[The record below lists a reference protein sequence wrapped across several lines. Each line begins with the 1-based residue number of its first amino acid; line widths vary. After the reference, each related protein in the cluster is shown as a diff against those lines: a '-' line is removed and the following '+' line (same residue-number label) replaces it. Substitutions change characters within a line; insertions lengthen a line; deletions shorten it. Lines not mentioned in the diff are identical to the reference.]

1 MKNKRKKQQNTE
13 QKPTTAEQSN
23 AAYTPEEVE
32 EILDELAAAPKR
44 QRIWEV
50 DFLRGLMILFVVW
63 DHFMWDIRYISF
75 GTYNTGLFDWL
86 LKVAIIYRSKA
97 SIRNIAHDVF
107 VTLFVFT
114 SGISCSFSRS
124 NGRRAVKMIA
134 FAVLLTL
141 ATSGLSSVFGT
152 SMVINFNVIHVIA
165 LSTLLWAVIDWI
177 SSLCNKNW
185 KRNLFG
191 VTMTAIILIAL
202 LLGSYAKYAVNILDK
217 YHPQDALDFVNS
229 DNPVWFF
236 LYHHTDKAA
245 GFRQYY
251 GSVDYL
257 PFFPDF
263 GWFLIG
269 AFLGRFLYKEKKTLF
284 PSVNAKW
291 VSPIT
296 FCGRNSLWIYIL
308 SQIVMS
314 AFIYLFHG
322 VLNWL

>member
-1 MKNKRKKQQNTE
+1 MKNKRIKQQNTE
-13 QKPTTAEQSN
+13 KISAEAEQAE

-63 DHFMWDIRYISF
+63 DHFMWDVTGVS
-75 GTYNTGLFDWL
+75 GGDYNTAVFNWL
-86 LKVAIIYRSKA
+86 KDLNIVYYSSA
-97 SIRNIAHDVF
+97 SIRNVAHDVF

-114 SGISCSFSRS
+114 SGISCSFSRN
-124 NGRRAVKMIA
+124 NGRRAIKMIL
-134 FAVLLTL
+134 FAVLLTA
-141 ATSGLSSVFGT
+141 ATYVISSVIRLN
-152 SMVINFNVIHVIA
+152 VAINFNVIHVIA
-165 LSTLLWAVIDWI
+165 LSVLLWTVIDWI

-191 VTMTAIILIAL
+191 VSMTALILIAL
-202 LLGSYAKYAVNILDK
+202 LWGSYAKYCARTLNGTVV
-217 YHPQDALDFVNS
+217 DFVNS
-229 DNPVWFF
+229 DNSAWFF
-236 LYHHTDKAA
+236 LFEHTRSAA
-245 GFRQYY
+245 GFKEFF
-251 GSVDYL
+251 GADYL

-269 AFLGRFLYKEKKTLF
+269 AFLGKFLYREKKTLF

-291 VSPIT
+291 VAPVT
-296 FCGRNSLWIYIL
+296 FCGRNSLWIYLL
-308 SQIVMS
+308 SQIVMF
-314 AFIYLFHG
+314 AFFYLFHG

>member
-1 MKNKRKKQQNTE
+1 MKKKRKKQQNTE
-13 QKPTTAEQSN
+13 QKSTTAEQTN
-23 AAYTPEEVE
+23 VAYTPEEVE

-63 DHFMWDIRYISF
+63 DHFMWDVMGVSR
-75 GTYNTGLFDWL
+75 GEYNTALFNWFKDL
-86 LKVAIIYRSKA
+86 YVVYYSSA
-97 SIRNIAHDVF
+97 SIRNVAHDVF

-124 NGRRAVKMIA
+124 NGRRAIKMIF
-134 FAVLLTL
+134 FAVALTL
-141 ATSGLSSVFGT
+141 ATYGISSVVQRR
-152 SMVINFNVIHVIA
+152 MVINFNVIHVIA
-165 LSTLLWAVIDWI
+165 LSTLLWAVIDWV

-191 VTMTAIILIAL
+191 VTMTAIILVAL
-202 LLGSYAKYAVNILDK
+202 LLGSYAKYCVNILER
-217 YHPQDALDFVNS
+217 YHYVPLDFVTS

-236 LYHHTDKAA
+236 LYQHSRQAA
-245 GFRQYY
+245 GFDQFW
-251 GSVDYL
+251 GVDYL
-257 PFFPDF
+257 AFFPDF

-296 FCGRNSLWIYIL
+296 FCGRNSLWIYVL
-308 SQIVMS
+308 SQIVMF
-314 AFIYLFHG
+314 AFFYLFHG
-322 VLNWL
+322 VLNLL